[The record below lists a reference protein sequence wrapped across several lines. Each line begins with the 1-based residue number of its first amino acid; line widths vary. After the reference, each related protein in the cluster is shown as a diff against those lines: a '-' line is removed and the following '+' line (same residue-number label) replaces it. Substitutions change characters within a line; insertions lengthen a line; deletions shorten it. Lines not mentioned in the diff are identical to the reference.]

1 MSFVSKVVFYNNQL
15 HQISVFE
22 IDCVHLAEFLQ
33 SLLFVSIAKRRKQE
47 ERQMEKWEVWLKINL
62 LRHDE

>member
-22 IDCVHLAEFLQ
+22 IDCVHLAEFFTKSFICFNCKKKETRGETDGKMR
-33 SLLFVSIAKRRKQE
+33 SLIK
-47 ERQMEKWEVWLKINL
+47 N
-62 LRHDE
+62 